1 MSRMLQQIQN
11 KSNLQ
16 ISSRLLNEYLSLI
29 YKSIKFN
36 NFGVNKVSFSHYL
49 RFPIFICDKIFS
61 LFSIQNKEYLSQEEF
76 IKALMSIYSS
86 SLSQFEE
93 FLFSVLN
100 INYTFYRIVPTFCI
114 IYRFFYNI

>member
-1 MSRMLQQIQN
+1 MSRMLQQII
-11 KSNLQ
+11 SNLQ

-61 LFSIQNKEYLSQEEF
+61 LFSIQIKNIFLKKNLSR
-76 IKALMSIYSS
+76 L
-86 SLSQFEE
+86 
-93 FLFSVLN
+93 
-100 INYTFYRIVPTFCI
+100 
-114 IYRFFYNI
+114 